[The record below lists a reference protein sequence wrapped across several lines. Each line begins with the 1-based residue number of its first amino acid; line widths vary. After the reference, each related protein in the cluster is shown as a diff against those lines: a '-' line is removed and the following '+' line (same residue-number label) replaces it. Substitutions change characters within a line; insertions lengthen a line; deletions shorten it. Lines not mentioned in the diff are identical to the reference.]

1 MMLASECCMDFD
13 SSERGRIHTVRL
25 NASDRKVMYI
35 TNESNAPRMESNTL
49 CSFFR
54 NMANTSRVANVNT
67 G

>member
-13 SSERGRIHTVRL
+13 NSERGRIHIVRL

-35 TNESNAPRMESNTL
+35 TNESNAPVMESTML
-49 CSFFR
+49 CSPFLKT
-54 NMANTSRVANVNT
+54 ANTSRVANVNT